1 MASASLTATRTS
13 WNPSSIGNGEE
24 PFMLRRTR
32 LRRTIGLVL
41 VIAGALL
48 MLLAPETAFASRAGA
63 GLLLLVTGIVLEL
76 VGIALERRDDRPR
89 T

>member
-1 MASASLTATRTS
+1 
-13 WNPSSIGNGEE
+13 
-24 PFMLRRTR
+24 MLRRTK

-41 VIAGALL
+41 VIVGALL
-48 MLLAPETAFASRAGA
+48 MLLAPETTFGSRAGA
-63 GLLLLVTGIVLEL
+63 GLLLLVAGIVLEL